1 MTSPFLLLWL
11 YLLIL
16 VLTLVWRGRE
26 ITSPWLFLLRSFF
39 PNWRFYHRPGNQ
51 PRLFT
56 RCRLDNGRWTP
67 WQMFMPRARI
77 HALDLF
83 HNPKNNLQH
92 ATQNL
97 IDHLSADIHALP
109 PSRDARTLVTY
120 RLTERLAYQRA
131 TSINAGA
138 AITGYQFE
146 IRALSPMAAPPEETT
161 LLTSPLIAVPQ
172 NDD

>member
-1 MTSPFLLLWL
+1 
-11 YLLIL
+11 
-16 VLTLVWRGRE
+16 
-26 ITSPWLFLLRSFF
+26 
-39 PNWRFYHRPGNQ
+39 
-51 PRLFT
+51 
-56 RCRLDNGRWTP
+56 
-67 WQMFMPRARI
+67 MPRARI